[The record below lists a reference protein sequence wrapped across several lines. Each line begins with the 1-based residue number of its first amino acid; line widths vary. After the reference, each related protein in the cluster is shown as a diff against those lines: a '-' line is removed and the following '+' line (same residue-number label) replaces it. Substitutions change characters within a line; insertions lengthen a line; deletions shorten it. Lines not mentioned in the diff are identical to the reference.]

1 MKMAFPEAVETITE
15 GAFEDCTGLTSI
27 HCDGVTQI
35 GPRSFKGCT
44 NLTGI
49 TMSDVQTIG
58 NNAFEGCEYLGVSLP
73 PNVSSI
79 GADVF
84 SGTTFTEIYYE
95 NTAASWRSIQKDVNW
110 LRGSNITTVYCT
122 DTDIPASSQLKVRR
136 QLRIF
141 FYDQRIPF
149 RTARFILKCIT
160 KYLNGRNKII

>member
-1 MKMAFPEAVETITE
+1 MAFPEAVDTITE
-15 GAFEDCTGLTSI
+15 GAFEGCTGLTTI
-27 HCDGVTQI
+27 HCEGVTQI

-44 NLTGI
+44 NLTGV

-58 NNAFEGCEYLGVSLP
+58 DNAFEGCEYLGVSLP

-95 NTAASWRSIQKDVNW
+95 DTAERWRSVQKDTNW

-122 DTDIPASSQLKVRR
+122 DTDIPASS
-136 QLRIF
+136 
-141 FYDQRIPF
+141 
-149 RTARFILKCIT
+149 
-160 KYLNGRNKII
+160 